1 MTLIKRFRLLCAAM
15 TALGAMIFGVG
26 AQAQLVISDTLTG
39 ASSSYN
45 WQALNGACL
54 TAGNN
59 TGSIP
64 ACVGLAYY
72 TNKGSTLVGGQNGTL
87 PDTVG
92 NGALRLTNGDTTT
105 GTNGNNQTGA
115 VLSNFTFPSNQGVQ
129 VTFTTVTY
137 GGNAYTNSKS
147 QKSGAD
153 GIAFFLMDGATI
165 ANFTGSISGK
175 TLTVSAT
182 TAGTITIGQT
192 LSGTG
197 VTSGTTITGVGTGT
211 GGNGTYTV
219 STSQT
224 VASTAMTA
232 TALATG
238 SFGGSL
244 GYSCSNT
251 NSPYQGLLGG
261 YVGVGMD
268 EFGNF
273 TNPGDNTASGPG
285 TGPSRVGIRG
295 AGSIT
300 WGWLTQNYPNYYPSA
315 TASFKGSISGSTLT
329 VGTLNSG
336 TIVIGQTLS
345 GTGVSSGTMITA
357 VNANGTYTV
366 NNSQNVS
373 STTMGAA
380 VSTATQTAAVLNTCK
395 TGYLWNYAQSPPAQT
410 TTAVLDYP
418 LLGYSDLPRGTVI
431 YNQEAQATSYRAVQ
445 YSGSG
450 SSATPIA
457 GTGAVPITYG
467 LQITQDGLLS
477 LQYSIN
483 GGAATT
489 VINKQSITA
498 TNGSTLPASF
508 RFGFSAGTGGGSN
521 VHEITCFK
529 AAPINTS
536 SSSAGLNVQQS
547 AQVQIGTQVYF
558 ASYHP
563 INSWGQLVAQ
573 SLVTDPTTG
582 ALSLSSTANWD
593 ASCVLTGGTCAAT
606 NGTNTVQGS
615 SSRSILT
622 WNGTTGIPF
631 QWNSLTTTA
640 TTGQQ
645 AMLTAG
651 DPAPTTANRLN
662 YLRGDRSNEVGS
674 GTGTYRVR
682 NSVLGPIVNSS
693 PTWVGAP
700 SRNYVTFSDSLNPT
714 VTQPEGST
722 YTTYASNNAT
732 RTDVVYV
739 GANDGLLHG
748 FRAGAYNAD
757 GTWNSSASN
766 DGYELLAYMPAAVV
780 NAIHTTTPS
789 LDFSST
795 QYAQLGNSYV
805 DATPGSG
812 DLYYKTGTG
821 APAWHTWVVGGLGA
835 GGNGNP
841 TANNANG
848 GVIGDPTSIAIGSIY
863 ALDVTNPAAFSES
876 SASSIVIGDWSSTN
890 TTQTCS
896 NYTGTAPCL
905 SNMGST
911 YGTPL
916 IRRMHDG
923 NWAVIFGNGLNSSV
937 GGAGIFIMTVAQSNG
952 AISFRYLPAGT
963 GSGPTTNASGAITAR
978 NGIAAVASADL
989 DGDNIVD
996 YIYAG
1001 DVFGN
1006 VWRYDV
1012 TSSNPTQWAVRSSPI
1027 ISTGLPI
1034 TTRVTVSSTL
1044 STNGAPRI
1052 IVGLGT
1058 GRIFPQTLTSAATPA
1073 SGTQYLMGVWD
1084 WDMTSWNSKG
1094 SPQYAS
1100 LTAPQTVT
1108 TSALQTQTATD
1119 INYKNGSIVGART
1132 VTQNTVCWQGT
1143 TTCTANN
1150 NQYGWKLALPD
1161 TGEQV
1166 VFNPVIEDG
1175 LFQVNTTIPGVNQV
1189 LTCNTQPASGYTM
1202 AIAPDTGSSA
1212 PNPYFGDAT
1221 NNYVTTNG
1229 LVISGIGLSGTGSP
1243 SYVSKGKKKYLITQ
1257 TSNPNGVTNG
1267 VGTGVV
1273 IAVNPGATGV
1283 GQRLT
1288 WAKLR

>member
-1 MTLIKRFRLLCAAM
+1 MNFKRFRV
-15 TALGAMIFGVG
+15 LGALQILG
-26 AQAQLVISDTLTG
+26 ALFFSLGAHAQLVISDTLTG

-54 TAGNN
+54 TAGDG

-72 TNKGSTLVGGQNGTL
+72 NNKTLVGGQNGVL

-92 NGALRLTNGDTTT
+92 NGALRLTNGDTTVN
-105 GTNGNNQTGA
+105 GNNGNNQTGA

-137 GGNAYTNSKS
+137 GGNAYKNASG
-147 QKSGAD
+147 QLSGAD
-153 GIAFFLMDGATI
+153 GIAFFLMDGNTI
-165 ANFTGSISGK
+165 ANFTGSIGTSSK
-175 TLTVSAT
+175 KKNSTLTVT
-182 TAGTITIGQT
+182 TVTSGVITIGQT
-192 LSGTG
+192 LSGPNVTAGTKITG
-197 VTSGTTITGVGTGT
+197 FTSGTAGGVGV
-211 GGNGTYTV
+211 YTV
-219 STSQT
+219 SSSQYVPSGT
-224 VASTAMTA
+224 LTA

-251 NSPYQGLLGG
+251 NSPYPGLLGG

-268 EFGNF
+268 EYGNF
-273 TNPGDNTASGPG
+273 SNPGDNTATGPG
-285 TGPSRVGIRG
+285 AGPSRVSVRG

-300 WGWLTQNYPNYYPSA
+300 WGWLTQNYPNYYPP
-315 TASFKGSISGSTLT
+315 TT
-329 VGTLNSG
+329 
-336 TIVIGQTLS
+336 
-345 GTGVSSGTMITA
+345 
-357 VNANGTYTV
+357 
-366 NNSQNVS
+366 S
-373 STTMGAA
+373 STN
-380 VSTATQTAAVLNTCK
+380 QTAAVLNTCK
-395 TGYLWNYAQSPPAQT
+395 TGKIWDYSLATPAQT
-410 TTAVLDYP
+410 TTSVLDYP
-418 LLGYSDLPRGTVI
+418 MLAYSNLPNSTVI
-431 YNQEAQATSYRAVQ
+431 YNQEAKATAYRAVQ
-445 YSGSG
+445 YNGTG
-450 SSATPIA
+450 PTATPIA

-483 GGAATT
+483 GGAATSVISKQPIT
-489 VINKQSITA
+489 VS
-498 TNGSTLPASF
+498 NGALPASF

-536 SSSAGLNVQQS
+536 ASSAGLNVQQS
-547 AQVQIGTQVYF
+547 AQVQVGTQVYF

-563 INSWGQLVAQ
+563 LNSWGQLVAQ
-573 SLVTDPTTG
+573 SLVVDSTTG
-582 ALSLSSTANWD
+582 ALTLNSLANWD
-593 ASCVLTGGTCAAT
+593 ASCVLSGGSCSST
-606 NGTNTVQGS
+606 NGTNTAQGS
-615 SSRSILT
+615 SGRSVLT
-622 WNGTTGIPF
+622 WSGTSGIPF
-631 QWNSLTTTA
+631 QWSSLSTTP

-651 DPAPTTANRLN
+651 DATVNSNRLN

-674 GTGTYRVR
+674 GTGAYRVR
-682 NSVLGPIVNSS
+682 NSVLGAIVNSS

-700 SRNYVTFSDSLNPT
+700 ARPYIGSFSDSLYPST
-714 VTQPEGST
+714 TQPEGG
-722 YTTYASNNAT
+722 TYATYKSNNAT

-739 GANDGLLHG
+739 GANDGMLHG
-748 FRAGAYNAD
+748 FRAGAYKAD
-757 GTWNSSASN
+757 GTWDTTATN
-766 DGYELLAYMPAAVV
+766 DGRELISYVPSAVL

-789 LDFSST
+789 LDFSSP

-812 DLYYKTGTG
+812 DLFYKSGSGT
-821 APAWHTWVVGGLGA
+821 AAWHTWVVGGLGA
-835 GGNGNP
+835 GGNGGP
-841 TANNANG
+841 TANNTNG
-848 GVIGDPTSIAIGSIY
+848 GVVGDATSVAIGAIY
-863 ALDVTNPAAFSES
+863 ALDVTDPASFGES
-876 SASSIVIGDWSSTN
+876 SAASIVIGDWTSTN

-896 NYTGTAPCL
+896 NYTGATPCL

-916 IRRMHDG
+916 IRRLHDG
-923 NWAVIFGNGLNSSV
+923 NWAAIFGNGLNSSV
-937 GGAGIFIMTVAQSNG
+937 GGAGIYIMTVAQATG

-963 GSGPTTNASGAITAR
+963 GSGPTTDTSGAITAR

-989 DGDNIVD
+989 DGDNIAD
-996 YIYAG
+996 YVYAG

-1006 VWRYDV
+1006 VWRYDL
-1012 TSSNPTQWAVRSSPI
+1012 TSSDPTQWAVRSTPVF
-1027 ISTGLPI
+1027 STGGLPI
-1034 TTRVTVSSTL
+1034 TTRIAVSSTL

-1052 IVGLGT
+1052 ILGIGT
-1058 GRIFPQTLTSAATPA
+1058 GRLYPQTLTSGATPA
-1073 SGTQYLMGVWD
+1073 AGTQYLFGIWD
-1084 WDMTSWNSKG
+1084 WDMNGWNGKG
-1094 SPQYAS
+1094 SSQFAALAS
-1100 LTAPQTVT
+1100 PQTV
-1108 TSALQTQTATD
+1108 SASSLQAQTATD
-1119 INYKNGSIVGART
+1119 IAYTSGSISGART

-1143 TTCTANN
+1143 STCSSNN
-1150 NQYGWKLALPD
+1150 NKYGWKLALPD

-1166 VFNPVIEDG
+1166 IFNPVIEDG

-1189 LTCNTQPASGYTM
+1189 LTCNTQPAAGYTM

-1243 SYVSKGKKKYLITQ
+1243 SYVSVGKKKYLISQ
-1257 TSNPNGVTNG
+1257 TSNPSGSGNG

-1273 IAVNPGATGV
+1273 IAVNPGATGI